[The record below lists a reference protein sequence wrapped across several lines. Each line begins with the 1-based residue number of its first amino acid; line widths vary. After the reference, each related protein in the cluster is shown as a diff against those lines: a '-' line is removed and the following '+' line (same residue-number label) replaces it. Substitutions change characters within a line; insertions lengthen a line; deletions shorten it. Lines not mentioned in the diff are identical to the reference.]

1 MVKEAISYFNKQ
13 VTYECKQ
20 TYLSKQVEYKTINA
34 TLFEPISANELSAKL
49 RLPSEQIFF
58 RLTTGFPHF
67 VFFFNKKREICTK
80 VAGEQQ
86 LKGS

>member
-67 VFFFNKKREICTK
+67 VFFFFLLIKRGK
-80 VAGEQQ
+80 YVQK
-86 LKGS
+86 LLGSSN